1 MFFFVSVLVGG
12 LFAWIAVQIGFY
24 ATWILFFHLVLAAYI
39 AIFLTPI
46 IIPNISAAATTDYGT
61 ALILASVAI
70 ATLFIAYGICFACLT
85 GHLRVE
91 FPKIF
96 DSVIAGLLGF
106 QAGFLVWS
114 FVILVFCLTPLAKS
128 DYCRTHGFDV
138 NSQQSNISFVCWWC
152 DRFHSLV
159 SIPGSQKTSDQIVRT
174 LWAKMATPK
183 AKTHDADAGEE
194 AGNPGTPPPP
204 PPGNTPGNTP
214 ASTAAPDAGPTPAK
228 TNGDS
233 KGSPGSKDEHPAER
247 HSAPR

>member
-24 ATWILFFHLVLAAYI
+24 ATWILFFHLVLSVYM
-39 AIFLTPI
+39 AIFLTPLI
-46 IIPNISAAATTDYGT
+46 VPNVPAATATDYGN
-61 ALILASVAI
+61 ALILMSVAI

-128 DYCRTHGFDV
+128 DFCKAHGFDV
-138 NSQQSNISFVCWWC
+138 PSQQSNISFVCWWC

-159 SIPGSQKTSDQIVRT
+159 STPGSQTTSHRIVKS
-174 LWAKMATPK
+174 LWAKAATPK
-183 AKTHDADAGEE
+183 AKAHDADTEGES
-194 AGNPGTPPPP
+194 GNPATPPPP
-204 PPGNTPGNTP
+204 PPGNTPGKTIE
-214 ASTAAPDAGPTPAK
+214 PDAGLTPAK
-228 TNGDS
+228 A
-233 KGSPGSKDEHPAER
+233 K
-247 HSAPR
+247 